1 MAVAEIRCSGRES
14 VAVTFLAAGFYY
26 KTFGLLVSG
35 RSCTNRLFAGQLG
48 WSDHRKTPILMNMRK
63 HSRSRCARYWLRSS
77 DFMAHSAARSLR
89 GWFFVKVFNSVGDCC
104 RAIYR
109 RHGRSTGLPVSLLS
123 SRAFEVLLMSRTTV
137 VGAYDSGTYAA
148 LERVSDFST
157 PPAHL
162 PRQRLWRIVARRTVV
177 ACGAIERP
185 MLSATTIGPG
195 NVSIGSANL
204 YKQVCRRRG
213 APHRSF
219 HQ

>member
-1 MAVAEIRCSGRES
+1 MFWPRISCCHVPRCWLLLQDLWPASFWEKLYEPIIRWSAGLERPPENTDPDEYEKAFSFAMCSL
-14 VAVTFLAAGFYY
+14 LAPVKRFHGA
-26 KTFGLLVSG
+26 L
-35 RSCTNRLFAGQLG
+35 
-48 WSDHRKTPILMNMRK
+48 
-63 HSRSRCARYWLRSS
+63 SRSLVARVVLCESFQFGGRLLS
-77 DFMAHSAARSLR
+77 
-89 GWFFVKVFNSVGDCC
+89 GVF
-104 RAIYR
+104 YR
-109 RHGRSTGLPVSLLS
+109 RHGQSTGLPVSLLS